1 MDPGRHSSRDNF
13 RYLRKKYVKPD
24 INIALLNAAQEII
37 NRFSPLIEDE
47 YEKSRLGSWGAL
59 ILISA
64 MKLNDASSALKKENT
79 QIIEF
84 LLANSSVTNENV
96 ESRGL
101 LEENKSLDSI
111 DQDNQTLRG
120 MLDNEIQRIEEAED
134 WQLNKVALNLMR
146 SMHQRRKVSDLIG
159 LLQQE
164 QVN

>member
-1 MDPGRHSSRDNF
+1 M
-13 RYLRKKYVKPD
+13 KPD

-47 YEKSRLGSWGAL
+47 YERSRLGSWGAL

-64 MKLNDASSALKKENT
+64 MKLNDASSALKKENSM
-79 QIIEF
+79 IIEF
-84 LLANSSVTNENV
+84 LLINSAMTNEDV
-96 ESRGL
+96 KGLGL
-101 LEENKSLDSI
+101 LEKNKSLDSI
-111 DQDNQTLRG
+111 DQDNQTLREL
-120 MLDNEIQRIEEAED
+120 LDKEIQRIEEAED
-134 WQLNKVALNLMR
+134 VLLFTKALDLMR